1 MKRLIIALAV
11 AATFAF
17 PTAAFAKAPHFDRHA
32 PAGPP
37 VETEVTPAERL
48 PAIGTDVAAPD
59 QQSPMSDSAPAPASS
74 GSGFDW
80 SDAGLGA
87 GAAICLAAA
96 AAAGATALRRRPA

>member
-1 MKRLIIALAV
+1 VKRLIIALAAV
-11 AATFAF
+11 ASFAF
-17 PTAAFAKAPHFDRHA
+17 PAAAFAEPAHFDRHA

-37 VETEVTPAERL
+37 VETGVTLAERL

-59 QQSPMSDSAPAPASS
+59 QQSPVSDGAPAPASS
-74 GSGFDW
+74 GSEFDW